1 MAGGSDTRG
10 SMFAFPVLLGDI
22 GGTNARFGV
31 LPGPG
36 QPIQYLPR
44 TLTMAASDPVHA
56 IRDTL
61 LAHDGPAPRSAM
73 IAVAN
78 RVDSLAVRL
87 TNAEW
92 VVDAEA
98 IGRAFGLER
107 VVLINDY
114 PPVAASAT
122 ALDPARGD
130 VAPLGG
136 GTGVPTGTR
145 VVLGPGTG
153 FGAAA
158 LVMVGDRH
166 VIIATEAGHLEF
178 GPTNDAEAELWPH
191 LERVGGRITVEAVLS
206 GPGMF
211 RLARALAATRGAAM
225 PFRAP
230 NDILLA
236 SRDGQPLASE

>member
-1 MAGGSDTRG
+1 
-10 SMFAFPVLLGDI
+10 MFAFPVLLGDI
-22 GGTNARFGV
+22 GGTNARVGV
-31 LPGPG
+31 LPAPG
-36 QPIQYLPR
+36 QSIHYLPR
-44 TLTMAASDPVHA
+44 TLTAAAPDPVQA
-56 IRDTL
+56 IRDAL
-61 LAHDGPAPRSAM
+61 LAYDGPKPRSAM
-73 IAVAN
+73 IALAN
-78 RVDSLAVRL
+78 RVDALAVRL

-92 VVDAEA
+92 VVDADA

-122 ALDPARGD
+122 ALDRTRGD

-136 GTGVPTGTR
+136 GAGVPAGTR

-158 LVMVGDRH
+158 LVMVDDRH

-178 GPTNDAEAELWPH
+178 GPADEPESELWRH

-211 RLARALAATRGAAM
+211 RIA
-225 PFRAP
+225 
-230 NDILLA
+230 
-236 SRDGQPLASE
+236 